1 MRNNTQDNEANLYL
15 IQQEKTDYWGEKLCV
30 FKMLL
35 EAIFL
40 TFFVLFTMYVSI
52 WMIINKPEF
61 LFKYI
66 VSIIIIVSLIYL
78 LSHVIY
84 EMLGYKYFFKKRHRT
99 RFYRKYMDR
108 LLLAIF
114 LTIIVAISLIVMS
127 HYIEYYWLLG
137 FTFLPMLFV
146 FILPKHKKL
155 KALYP
160 PLEDLSLHNA
170 IYREKF
176 IEKYTNSLWFQ
187 FPLLT
192 DKIKEIALVYYY
204 LNIVIYDNE
213 FEVIPLS
220 EDNLYEKVKTVAT
233 QHIQTNNN
241 EKLFNEIDTRAF
253 KLNLRNDNFDNLL
266 TDFFA

>member
-15 IQQEKTDYWGEKLCV
+15 IQQEKTDYWGEKLWF

-40 TFFVLFTMYVSI
+40 TFFILFTMYVSI

-66 VSIIIIVSLIYL
+66 VSTIIIVSLIYL

-84 EMLGYKYFFKKRHRT
+84 EMLGYNYFFEKRHRT

-160 PLEDLSLHNA
+160 PLEDLSLNHA
-170 IYREKF
+170 IYRGEF
-176 IEKYTNSLWFQ
+176 IEQYETSLWDN

-192 DKIKEIALVYYY
+192 DKSKEIALVYYY
-204 LNIVIYDNE
+204 LNNVLYDNN
-213 FEVIPLS
+213 FEPIPLS
-220 EDNLYEKVKTVAT
+220 EFNLYEKVKELAF
-233 QHIQTNNN
+233 QHIKVHNSD
-241 EKLFNEIDTRAF
+241 KLFNEIEIRAF
-253 KLNLRNDNFDNLL
+253 KLNLRNDNFINVLD
-266 TDFFA
+266 DFFA